1 MRWFGESW
9 GAPVCEDAEH
19 VATPVG
25 CECFECE
32 LDQGFMLPTVWPD
45 QFVGTVG
52 EDGVLP
58 KFTGVP
64 VQ

>member
-1 MRWFGESW
+1 VRA
-9 GAPVCEDAEH
+9 GARRCARTLSIP
-19 VATPVG
+19 TPVG